1 MPLNNLNNLPSS
13 VKILIRPMLYLSLGL
28 HGLLLMIPISVE
40 PEAKS
45 SSKKKE
51 SVKITQLPSQPSVK
65 PTPVVPLPKPSPT
78 VKQNPAQVPPPQAKT
93 PPARLNPIIESP
105 KPTPIIE
112 QNTPTNAP
120 TPIASLTP
128 APTPTLTPIA
138 SLAPIA
144 SPTPTP
150 TPIASLAPIASPTP
164 TPTPTPIASPT
175 PTPNELVAGVPNFE
189 NAQQSCNGGC
199 WQVKQTSFRRVSTTL
214 IEQFEAQGYA
224 VNKQDIEDDAGRSVY
239 TISKDGETKY
249 LNVLST
255 DNGDAVYLL
264 AETQLTREELIQKT
278 ALSVSKL

>member
-65 PTPVVPLPKPSPT
+65 LTPVVPLPKPSPT

-150 TPIASLAPIASPTP
+150 TPIAS
-164 TPTPTPIASPT
+164 PT
-175 PTPNELVAGVPNFE
+175 PTPNELIAGVPNFE
-189 NAQQSCNGGC
+189 NAQQSCNGAC
-199 WQVKQTSFRRVSTTL
+199 WEVKQTSFRRVSTTL

-255 DNGDAVYLL
+255 NNGDAVYLL
-264 AETQLTREELIQKT
+264 AETQLTRKELIQKT

>member
-1 MPLNNLNNLPSS
+1 MNFYKNLPVSS
-13 VKILIRPMLYLSLGL
+13 RKLIRPMLYLSLGL
-28 HGLLLMIPISVE
+28 HGLLLMMPIPAE

-51 SVKITQLPSQPSVK
+51 SVKITQLPSQPPPT
-65 PTPVVPLPKPSPT
+65 PTPVVPLPKPSST
-78 VKQNPAQVPPPQAKT
+78 VKQNLAQVSPPQAKT

-105 KPTPIIE
+105 TPTPIIE
-112 QNTPTNAP
+112 QNTPT
-120 TPIASLTP
+120 
-128 APTPTLTPIA
+128 PTLT
-138 SLAPIA
+138 PIA

-150 TPIASLAPIASPTP
+150 TPIASPTPTPTSTPIASPTP
-164 TPTPTPIASPT
+164 PPTPTPIASPT

-199 WQVKQTSFRRVSTTL
+199 WQVKQTPFRQVSTTL

-224 VNKQDIEDDAGRSVY
+224 VDKQDIEDDAGRSVY
-239 TISKDGETKY
+239 TISKNGETKY
-249 LNVLST
+249 LNVLSK

-278 ALSVSKL
+278 ALSVSM